1 MLEKALAEWK
11 GGAAAEAMRTSAIS
25 PAKSARLILIDKP
38 GAEQSVITVSQLG
51 TERKSPDFYSLTVM
65 NTIFGGG
72 FMSRLNMNLREDK
85 GYTYGARSSFD
96 WHVHAAGTF
105 TASSSVKT
113 DVTASALA
121 EFLKEI
127 GGIRGEEPVEME
139 ELENAKKFIT
149 RGYTSEF
156 ETISQVAGRL
166 EGLVE
171 YGLPDDYFNTLI
183 PQISAVTAE
192 EVTKVAEK
200 YLHPENL
207 TIVIVGD
214 REKVQKSLED
224 LMEDTPVELMK
235 FDDDFQLVPTK

>member
-1 MLEKALAEWK
+1 
-11 GGAAAEAMRTSAIS
+11 
-25 PAKSARLILIDKP
+25 
-38 GAEQSVITVSQLG
+38 
-51 TERKSPDFYSLTVM
+51 
-65 NTIFGGG
+65 
-72 FMSRLNMNLREDK
+72 MNLREDK